1 MPARESLTLDLF
13 EPRCKFF
20 RTRSAKSPIQLRWS
34 GGPGF
39 YPVRLCLGGFEVAL
53 VGSWLDDV
61 KLSFI
66 STIVAPNA
74 AAFAKFSLKWF
85 KLAGSWD
92 ANKTNHLRGSASC
105 RIFSGDSVVTSRS

>member
-1 MPARESLTLDLF
+1 MSARKALPWISLSPDVNF
-13 EPRCKFF
+13 S
-20 RTRSAKSPIQLRWS
+20 RTRSAKSPIQLLWS
-34 GGPGF
+34 EGPGF

-53 VGSWLDDV
+53 VGSRLDDV

-92 ANKTNHLRGSASC
+92 AKSNQ
-105 RIFSGDSVVTSRS
+105 